1 MSIIYLH
8 SIYKVKNQGKKIM
21 TKHELIDVL
30 CFAVFMLALPLMLL
44 ASFIGGWWLIAMLLT
59 MAAAMVTFWINTAIQ
74 LS

>member
-1 MSIIYLH
+1 M
-8 SIYKVKNQGKKIM
+8 N
-21 TKHELIDVL
+21 KHELIDFL

-59 MAAAMVTFWINTAIQ
+59 MAAAVVTFWINTAIQ